1 LLARRK
7 SPLSSLR
14 GWAAAHDHFVFHN
27 ATTGGDFPA
36 SLQRLLLIAMFTM
49 IFFGVLELLTVQG
62 TQAGDTIKVSS
73 VEMAEA
79 QEAIKPK

>member
-1 LLARRK
+1 
-7 SPLSSLR
+7 
-14 GWAAAHDHFVFHN
+14 
-27 ATTGGDFPA
+27 
-36 SLQRLLLIAMFTM
+36 MFTM